1 MSTIEG
7 KDIWFD
13 TDIQKLND
21 DGHGLYLGK
30 FSDDDKV
37 LAVFKNGS
45 FYTTSF
51 ELVNRY
57 PGNLLF
63 IEKFDSDKVFTA
75 LYYDGQVKSFYVKRF
90 SFVLSDNTP
99 LSFISDA
106 PKSYLVDIS
115 SDKHPQYEISW
126 KMEDKPAENVDAE
139 EWIAKKG
146 ISAKGKK
153 CADRG
158 EVKSV
163 RFIEPLVKEEDNV
176 PAEEQEAFNLDIEAE
191 DIPDS
196 QLDDELENIIE
207 EPTLF

>member
-1 MSTIEG
+1 M
-7 KDIWFD
+7 
-13 TDIQKLND
+13 
-21 DGHGLYLGK
+21 
-30 FSDDDKV
+30 
-37 LAVFKNGS
+37 
-45 FYTTSF
+45 
-51 ELVNRY
+51 NRY

-99 LSFISDA
+99 LSFISDT

-146 ISAKGKK
+146 LTAKGKK
-153 CADRG
+153 CHDR
-158 EVKSV
+158 EIKKVE
-163 RFIEPLVKEEDNV
+163 FIEPLHKPEDDV
-176 PAEEQEAFNLDIEAE
+176 PAAGQSLTSQDIDLEIDTASGSVE
-191 DIPDS
+191 DLPD
-196 QLDDELENIIE
+196 LNIE